1 MKVILTSSVPGLGQT
16 GDMVDVKNGYAR
28 NYLIPQGK
36 AMAATTGNV
45 KTLEHQKRIVASR
58 VEKERKEAAGLA
70 ERLGAVSIT
79 LNRHAGEEDKLFGSV
94 TTRDISEAL
103 SAEGIEIEHHV
114 IQLEE
119 PIKTLGVYNV
129 PVKLHADV
137 LVEVKVWV
145 VAAD

>member
-1 MKVILTSSVPGLGQT
+1 MKVILTSTVPALGQT
-16 GDMVDVKNGYAR
+16 GDMVDVKDGYAR
-28 NYLIPQGK
+28 NYLIPQGL
-36 AMAATTGNV
+36 AMVATMGNV

-58 VEKERKEAAGLA
+58 VEKERKEAQDLAG
-70 ERLGAVSIT
+70 RLGAVSLT

-103 SAEGIEIEHHV
+103 LAEGIEIDHHM
-114 IQLEE
+114 IRLED

-129 PVKLHADV
+129 PVRLHSDV
-137 LVEVKVWV
+137 VVDVKVWV